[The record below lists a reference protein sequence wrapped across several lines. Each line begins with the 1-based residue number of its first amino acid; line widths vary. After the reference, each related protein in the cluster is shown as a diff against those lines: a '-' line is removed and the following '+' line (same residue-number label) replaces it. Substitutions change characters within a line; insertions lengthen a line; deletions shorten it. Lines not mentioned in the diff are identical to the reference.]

1 LKQLN
6 SNNVDDDP
14 TDTVYDLKDQL
25 SAFYNIVQLN
35 FFTHMMHNAC
45 KYDND
50 DQCDVEASALPHFH
64 AETLDE
70 YKDTLLIPL
79 R

>member
-1 LKQLN
+1 
-6 SNNVDDDP
+6 
-14 TDTVYDLKDQL
+14 
-25 SAFYNIVQLN
+25 VQLN

-79 R
+79 RLMIGMEIIGDEKGGENT